1 VNDPLP
7 KQNTHSVIRTSTPQA
22 KLSTKPT
29 RTSVNNTHTM
39 HVNDTI
45 TEHGRTLDGI
55 KTTAGTSTQFSGS
68 HPEQLPQM
76 TIKLSVVFTH
86 GTSVTHQSPGCSGH
100 VRLTANH
107 SSMQLKLHQ
116 HI

>member
-1 VNDPLP
+1 MNDPLP

-86 GTSVTHQSPGCSGH
+86 GTSVTRVFWARTVDGKPF
-100 VRLTANH
+100 VDAT
-107 SSMQLKLHQ
+107 K
-116 HI
+116 ITPTYII